1 MAPIRT
7 FSFALALLCAGAAA
21 GNAATFV
28 VTTTGDTGDTNT
40 ADNLCVATGGG
51 CTLRAAIQ
59 QANATAGADV
69 INFSIATGAKSI
81 TPGSALPSITGAVTI
96 DGRTQPGA
104 FPPGISLVG
113 TSAGA
118 GVTGLVLGADGC
130 QIYGLTVRN
139 FSNHGISVNSSGNT
153 IARNHLGINDGG
165 TTDQG
170 NAIYGIAVFGNSN
183 TIGGPAG
190 AYADHNVIS
199 GNNAGGL
206 FLGGGTG
213 NVVQNNFIGTNSA
226 ASAAVGNTGPGVYLS
241 AVSGNTFQGNII
253 SGNSGD
259 GVRIVGGG
267 SHTINLNSLIG
278 LNNGATAKIPNGGN
292 GVYIENSTANVIGN
306 SDLISGNGG
315 SGVYITGATAT
326 GNIVKG
332 NFIGLGFNNGN
343 QAPLGNSGTGV
354 TITGGAHDNTIGGTG
369 NGLGNVISGNGSVG
383 VLISASSPAN
393 NVLSN
398 VIGAGQGSGGTAVA
412 FPNAGHGVQIQSSNN
427 NKIGID
433 ASTGSANT
441 ISGNQG
447 NGVDCSSS
455 TGTLIA
461 GNSIG
466 SGQGGTVPLPNTGHG
481 IRLVDCSN
489 TTIGGDTPG
498 TDNEV
503 AGNTG
508 NGIYITNGSGIQI
521 RANAIGIDGNGVV
534 AVPNGM
540 NGILLDNVTGTLI
553 TLLNVSGNTLN
564 GVRIV
569 GGSGTIFRNNFV
581 GTNLAS
587 TQAIPNG
594 KNGLIL
600 ENTTGNSIGEP
611 VGGGG
616 NIICGNGESGVFLV
630 NSSNNT
636 ITNNHF
642 GINLAADTLLPNGAY
657 GILLQGSNDNLIG
670 GLAQNRIAGNAL
682 GGVAILSG
690 VRNRVRPNMIYSNNG
705 IGIDLDRDGA
715 LPIDGVTFNDS
726 GDGDTGANGLLNA
739 PILTTATS
747 TLVSGRLKTL
757 PNTAITVDA
766 YRSPSCD
773 PAGFGEASV
782 FLGSTTVTT
791 NASGEATWS
800 VSFGPAAGASEV
812 FTATATDTSPATSE
826 LSQCIGIG
834 KRPLETLTVFN
845 PSQRS
850 VSEIATLQDP
860 LTSAPGA
867 YTSFVEGI
875 TGNGQWVMGD
885 WNGDGIDTPAVYLD
899 NGIFWYTNDVHSTS
913 TWTGIWFGFIGRP
926 AVAGRFSAAANDC
939 LGIVD
944 FASAGV
950 DTVHNLYY
958 TCNLTNGYLPPLQGQ
973 WLGAPLPTS
982 QGFTGTE
989 QFVAGDFNNDGFDSL
1004 ADRRGIVVS
1013 WTNVTPGSGNGA
1025 FNFAQ
1030 YLGTPPGTTGE
1041 GQAVAGDWNGD
1052 RLLSF
1057 GLYYQDGTL
1066 VYRNDLDWASG
1077 VYLFQHIGQ
1086 PLGTPTMVDSW
1097 RPGGSQP

>member
-1 MAPIRT
+1 MVFRSGSIRT
-7 FSFALALLCAGAAA
+7 FSFMLALLGAGVPAVSH
-21 GNAATFV
+21 AATFTV
-28 VTTTGDTGDTNT
+28 NDTGDAGDANT
-40 ADNLCVATGGG
+40 GNTVCATSGGS

-59 QANATAGADV
+59 QANATAGADL
-69 INFSIATGAKSI
+69 INFSIPPSGAKSI
-81 TPGSALPSITGAVTI
+81 TPGSALPTITDQVTI

-118 GVTGLVLGADGC
+118 SVSGLVLGADGC
-130 QIYGLTVRN
+130 QIYGLTIRN
-139 FSNHGISVNSSGNT
+139 FSNHGLVLNSSGNT
-153 IARNHLGINDGG
+153 IARNHIGIDNTG

-170 NAIYGIAVFGNSN
+170 NVFYGIAVFGNTN
-183 TIGGPAG
+183 LIGGPADG
-190 AYADHNVIS
+190 YADKNVIS
-199 GNNAGGL
+199 GNNAGGV
-206 FLGGGTG
+206 FL
-213 NVVQNNFIGTNSA
+213 S
-226 ASAAVGNTGPGVYLS
+226 S
-241 AVSGNTFQGNII
+241 VSGNTVQGGII

-267 SHTINLNSLIG
+267 SHTINSNGLIG
-278 LNNGATAKIPNGGN
+278 LNNGANAKIPNGGN
-292 GVYIENSTANVIGN
+292 GVYIDNSTSNVIGN
-306 SDLISGNGG
+306 SLLISGNGG
-315 SGVYITGATAT
+315 SGVVITGANAT
-326 GNIVKG
+326 GNTVWG
-332 NFIGLGFNNGN
+332 NFIGLGFNNLN

-354 TITGGAHDNTIGGTG
+354 TITAGANGNTIGGNG
-369 NGLGNVISGNGSVG
+369 NGLGNVISANGSIG
-383 VLISASSPAN
+383 VLISNNSPSN

-398 VIGAGQGSGGTAVA
+398 VIGAGQGPNGTAVA

-466 SGQGGTVPLPNTGHG
+466 SGEGGIVPLPNTGHG
-481 IRLVDCSN
+481 IRLVNCSN

-503 AGNTG
+503 AGNAL

-534 AVPNGM
+534 AVPNGL
-540 NGILLDNVTGTLI
+540 NGIYLENVTGTLI

-594 KNGLIL
+594 QHGLLL

-616 NIICGNGESGVFLV
+616 NIICGSGGAGVYLL

-642 GINLAADTLLPNGAY
+642 GINLAADTLLPNGTY
-657 GILLQGSNDNLIG
+657 GIVLQGSNDNLIG
-670 GLAQNRIAGNAL
+670 GAAQNRIAGNTF

-690 VRNRVRPNMIYSNNG
+690 VRNRVRPNMVYSNNG

-715 LPIDGVTFNDS
+715 LPMDGVTFNDT

-739 PILTTATS
+739 PIITNATS
-747 TLVSGRLKTL
+747 TNASGRLKTL
-757 PNTAITVDA
+757 ANTQITVDL
-766 YRSPSCD
+766 YRSASCD
-773 PAGFGEASV
+773 PAGFGEATV
-782 FLGSTTVTT
+782 FLGSQTVTT
-791 NASGEATWS
+791 NANGEANWS
-800 VSFGPAAGASEV
+800 VTFGPAAGASEV
-812 FTATATDTSPATSE
+812 FTATATDSSPATSE
-826 LSQCIGIG
+826 LSQCISIG
-834 KRPLETLTVFN
+834 RRPVETLTVFN
-845 PSQRS
+845 PTQRS
-850 VSEIATLQDP
+850 VSEIATLFDP
-860 LTSAPGA
+860 LASAPGA

-885 WNGDGIDTPAVYLD
+885 WNGDGIDSPAVYLD
-899 NGIFWYTNDVHSTS
+899 NGLFWYTNDVHASS
-913 TWTGIWFGFIGRP
+913 NWTRIWFGFIGRP

-939 LGIVD
+939 LGVID
-944 FASAGV
+944 NAPSGQN
-950 DTVHNLYY
+950 TVHNLYY
-958 TCNLTNGYLPPLQGQ
+958 TCNLTSGHLPPLQGQ

-989 QFVAGDFNNDGFDSL
+989 QFVAGDFNNDGFDSI
-1004 ADRRGIVVS
+1004 ADRRGVVVS

-1030 YLGTPPGTTGE
+1030 YHGTPPGTTGE

-1052 RLLSF
+1052 RVSSF
-1057 GLYYQDGTL
+1057 GLYYQDGTF

-1077 VYLFQHIGQ
+1077 VYLFQHVGQ
-1086 PLGTPTMVDSW
+1086 TVGTPTRADSW

>member
-1 MAPIRT
+1 MSIRV
-7 FSFALALLCAGAAA
+7 FSLALALLGAGAAVH
-21 GNAATFV
+21 AATFV
-28 VTTTGDTGDTNT
+28 VTSTGDAG
-40 ADNLCVATGGG
+40 AG
-51 CTLRAAIQ
+51 TLRAAIQ
-59 QANATAGADV
+59 QANATAGADT
-69 INFSIATGAKSI
+69 IQFSIGTGPQSI
-81 TPGSALPSITGAVTI
+81 TPLSALPTVTDAVTI

-104 FPPGISLVG
+104 FPPGISLIG

-118 GVTGLVLGADGC
+118 GVSGLVIGANGC
-130 QIYGLTVRN
+130 LVYGLTVRN
-139 FSNHGISVNSSGNT
+139 FSNHGIVLNSSGNT
-153 IARNHLGINDGG
+153 IARNHLGIDAGG

-170 NAIYGIAVFGNSN
+170 NAIYGLAVFGSNN
-183 TIGGPAG
+183 TIGGPAPS
-190 AYADHNVIS
+190 YQDHNVIS
-199 GNNAGGL
+199 GNNGGGL

-213 NVVQNNFIGTNSA
+213 NVVQNNFLGTNSA
-226 ASAAVGNTGPGVYLS
+226 ASAAVGNTGPGVFLS
-241 AVSGNTFQGNII
+241 AVSGNTLSANII

-267 SHTINLNSLIG
+267 SHTVNSNSLIG

-292 GVYIENSTANVIGN
+292 GVYIENSASNVIGN
-306 SDLISGNGG
+306 SDLISGNGA
-315 SGVYITGATAT
+315 SGVFITGASST
-326 GNIVKG
+326 GNSVWG

-354 TITGGAHDNTIGGTG
+354 TITGGATGNTIGGNG
-369 NGLGNVISGNGSVG
+369 NGLGNVISANGSVG
-383 VLISASSPAN
+383 VLISSSSPGN

-398 VIGAGQGSGGTAVA
+398 VIGAGQGPGGTAVA
-412 FPNAGHGVQIQSSNN
+412 FPNGSHGVQIQSSNN

-466 SGQGGTVPLPNTGHG
+466 SGEGGTVPLPNTGHG
-481 IRLVDCSN
+481 IRLVSCSN
-489 TTIGGDTPG
+489 TTIGGDAPG

-503 AGNTG
+503 AGNQG
-508 NGIYITNGSGIQI
+508 NGIFITGGSGIQI

-594 KNGLIL
+594 QNGLIL

-616 NIICGNGESGVFLV
+616 NIICGNGGAGVYLL
-630 NSSNNT
+630 NSSSNT

-642 GINLAADTLLPNGAY
+642 GINLAADTLLPNGSF
-657 GILLQGSNDNLIG
+657 GILLQNSNDNLIG
-670 GLAQNRIAGNAL
+670 GAAQNRIAGNTM
-682 GGVAILSG
+682 GGVGILSG
-690 VRNRVRPNMIYSNNG
+690 LRNRVRPNMIYSNGG
-705 IGIDLDRDGA
+705 IGIDLDRNGIA
-715 LPIDGVTFNDS
+715 PFDGVTFNDS
-726 GDGDTGANGLLNA
+726 GDADTGANGLPNA
-739 PILTTATS
+739 PILTSATS
-747 TLVSGRLKTL
+747 TSVSGRLKTVAS
-757 PNTAITVDA
+757 TAITVDL
-766 YRSPSCD
+766 YRSASCD
-773 PAGFGEASV
+773 PAGFGEATV
-782 FLGSTTVTT
+782 FLGSTTTTT
-791 NASGEATWS
+791 NANGEATWS
-800 VSFGPAAGASEV
+800 IAFGPAAGASEV
-812 FTATATDTSPATSE
+812 FTATATDATPATSE

-834 KRPLETLTVFN
+834 RRPFETLTVFN
-845 PSQRS
+845 PDLNT
-850 VSEIATLQDP
+850 VSEIATLHDP
-860 LTSAPGA
+860 LETAPGA

-875 TGNGQWVMGD
+875 AGHGQWVMGD
-885 WNGDGIDTPAVYLD
+885 WNGDGIDSPAVYLD
-899 NGIFWYTNDVHSTS
+899 NGLFWYTNDVHATS
-913 TWTGIWFGFIGRP
+913 TWTRIWFGFIGRP

-939 LGIVD
+939 LGVID
-944 FASAGV
+944 NAPSGV

-958 TCNLTNGYLPPLQGQ
+958 TCNLTSGHLPPLQGQ

-989 QFVAGDFNNDGFDSL
+989 QFMAGDFNNDGFDSI
-1004 ADRRGIVVS
+1004 ADRRGVVIS
-1013 WTNVTPGSGNGA
+1013 WTNVRPGTGNGA
-1025 FNFAQ
+1025 FNLAQ
-1030 YLGTPPGTTGE
+1030 HIGAAPGSTTEGE
-1041 GQAVAGDWNGD
+1041 AVTGDWNGD
-1052 RLLSF
+1052 GVSTF
-1057 GLYYQDGTL
+1057 GLYYQDGTF
-1066 VYRNDLDWASG
+1066 VRRNDLDWNSG
-1077 VYLFQHIGQ
+1077 VYLLQRVGQ
-1086 PLGTPTMVDSW
+1086 TLGAPSVVDSW